1 MEVKSSTTMQL
12 LLDHSTTQFDGQ
24 ESQELQ
30 MCPTQHN
37 VLQITLTG
45 PALIGTII
53 VVIISV
59 QVFHPSLTSTLIALA
74 VIAWIVYNDYDNFL
88 LLGPGGTPST
98 FLGYLKIACLRM
110 VALKNPYEPLS
121 CSSDIYP
128 RIGYFQDTPY
138 LLPQRRGPRPQIAGI
153 APQRQIN
160 QRGCSKVYKSLLA
173 TLEATAA
180 QDPARF
186 FTGISCFEK
195 KGLSLFSRNPINAT
209 CKGEIVHVHN
219 SDRSMHMNM
228 HPDDAKLVIEKGWGE
243 RHPLARGGWFK
254 QYVPREFMMIYAPR
268 NSAEME
274 VVCRIIEA
282 AGFWVSGEKINLQV
296 RDQAFNPKEK
306 DVESISA

>member
-1 MEVKSSTTMQL
+1 MEVKSTTTTQL
-12 LLDHSTTQFDGQ
+12 LFDHSTTSKFDGQ
-24 ESQELQ
+24 ESQDVQL
-30 MCPTQHN
+30 CPTQHN

-59 QVFHPSLTSTLIALA
+59 QLFHPSLTCTLIALA
-74 VIAWIVYNDYDNFL
+74 LICWVIHNDYDNFL

-98 FLGYLKIACLRM
+98 FLGYLKIAFLRM
-110 VALKNPYEPLS
+110 FALKNPYEPLS

-128 RIGYFQDTPY
+128 KVGYLDSLSF
-138 LLPQRRGPRPQIAGI
+138 PQRRGPRPQIAGI

-160 QRGCSKVYKSLLA
+160 QRGCPVAYKAL
-173 TLEATAA
+173 LEALESAA
-180 QDPARF
+180 TQNPEKLH
-186 FTGISCFEK
+186 TGISCFEK
-195 KGLSLFSRNPINAT
+195 KGLSLFSKYPINTT

-219 SDRSMHMNM
+219 SDRSMHINM

-268 NSAEME
+268 NRAEME
-274 VVCRIIEA
+274 VVFQIIEA
-282 AGFWVSGEKINLQV
+282 SGYWISGEKIGLQIPE
-296 RDQAFNPKEK
+296 ALFEPKDAEA
-306 DVESISA
+306 ITL